1 MENEIMEIT
10 NQETM
15 DEAVDVAKEVA
26 EIIAT
31 PETQTKSM
39 WPIVICSGLGIVG
52 IAVIAGFIKKSKTV
66 DNLAVKRLE
75 KKGYVICRPDELVEA
90 DEDSDYDDEI
100 VNQDT
105 TEE

>member
-1 MENEIMEIT
+1 MENEIMTNGMDLNEI
-10 NQETM
+10 
-15 DEAVDVAKEVA
+15 EAVEEVIV
-26 EIIAT
+26 EVIDT

-39 WPIVICSGLGIVG
+39 WPIVAGAGLGIVG
-52 IAVIAGFIKKSKTV
+52 IALIARFIKKSKTV

-90 DEDSDYDDEI
+90 EEDYCEEI
-100 VNQDT
+100 VDQDT